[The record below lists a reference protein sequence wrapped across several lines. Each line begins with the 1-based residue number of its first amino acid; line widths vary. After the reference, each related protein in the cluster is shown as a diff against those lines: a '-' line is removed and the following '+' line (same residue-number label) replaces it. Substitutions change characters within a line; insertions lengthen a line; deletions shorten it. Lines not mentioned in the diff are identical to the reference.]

1 MAPGLP
7 QAQKRGRGHPCRP
20 PSFTFTYFPEKYCKS
35 AEWKRKKSK
44 EVRKQYNRN
53 RRGYRAIDVRVEL
66 QAREY
71 NNSGFART
79 KDWLMPTMDL
89 TNVVGAKA
97 NKKCGGFAVQKNLPQ
112 APG

>member
-1 MAPGLP
+1 M
-7 QAQKRGRGHPCRP
+7 
-20 PSFTFTYFPEKYCKS
+20 
-35 AEWKRKKSK
+35 
-44 EVRKQYNRN
+44 
-53 RRGYRAIDVRVEL
+53 RVEL